1 MIEQLNLFGERDE
14 LTMVCEMFR
23 HRFEWWRKR
32 WSENE
37 WNPTFEKWVLDYFSS
52 YAGGTAPAELE
63 PYESYCCSPKGIEL
77 VIYRGAD
84 TKRVQVPKVKILRAL
99 GIRDDKK
106 DALKEAAE

>member
-32 WSENE
+32 RSENE

-52 YAGGTAPAELE
+52 
-63 PYESYCCSPKGIEL
+63 
-77 VIYRGAD
+77 
-84 TKRVQVPKVKILRAL
+84 
-99 GIRDDKK
+99 
-106 DALKEAAE
+106 